1 MIHGREIVKGWI
13 FIEVLEP
20 TCFRKTTGDCDCVS
34 TWRKEAIFVL
44 SIKYV
49 VCWYMRII
57 LVIPYVRIKLIG
69 RRIIPLIFFFWLM
82 HLENWFETNVF
93 YIASLRLL
101 ICLDYSCIHI
111 VLSMKCY
118 FNEMVIHFSMNN
130 TKKQIVEIHSQ
141 FNPVNTTRNKPTNTR
156 NATHRYR
163 KKIQKNYPN
172 LVSKPWSKPW
182 SKLMK
187 RHHLIVQAKERKKRI
202 RDPKQEEASR
212 PHLLFPPSSRGGG
225 KMANNGDKDILNGG
239 GKARKTISNV

>member
-1 MIHGREIVKGWI
+1 MEERSDIRVINKICSLLIHENY
-13 FIEVLEP
+13 
-20 TCFRKTTGDCDCVS
+20 TCNYICTYKINWKANNTFD
-34 TWRKEAIFVL
+34 
-44 SIKYV
+44 
-49 VCWYMRII
+49 
-57 LVIPYVRIKLIG
+57 
-69 RRIIPLIFFFWLM
+69 FFFWLI

-187 RHHLIVQAKERKKRI
+187 RHHLIVQAKEKGEKKEFEIPSKKRHQNHTSSSLLPREEEEKWRTTGI
-202 RDPKQEEASR
+202 RI
-212 PHLLFPPSSRGGG
+212 F
-225 KMANNGDKDILNGG
+225 
-239 GKARKTISNV
+239 

>member
-57 LVIPYVRIKLIG
+57 LVITYVRIKFIG
-69 RRIIPLIFFFWLM
+69 RWIIPLIFFFFFWLM

-111 VLSMKCY
+111 ILSMKCY

-141 FNPVNTTRNKPTNTR
+141 FNPVNTTRNKPINTR

-187 RHHLIVQAKERKKRI
+187 RHHLIVQAKEKGEKKEFEIPSKKRHQDRTSSSLLPREEEEKWRTTGI
-202 RDPKQEEASR
+202 RI
-212 PHLLFPPSSRGGG
+212 F
-225 KMANNGDKDILNGG
+225 
-239 GKARKTISNV
+239 

>member
-1 MIHGREIVKGWI
+1 
-13 FIEVLEP
+13 
-20 TCFRKTTGDCDCVS
+20 
-34 TWRKEAIFVL
+34 
-44 SIKYV
+44 
-49 VCWYMRII
+49 
-57 LVIPYVRIKLIG
+57 
-69 RRIIPLIFFFWLM
+69 M
-82 HLENWFETNVF
+82 HLENWFEMNVF

-141 FNPVNTTRNKPTNTR
+141 FNPVNTTRNKPINTR

-172 LVSKPWSKPW
+172 LVSKPWSKPIEIDEETSSNRP
-182 SKLMK
+182 SKGE
-187 RHHLIVQAKERKKRI
+187 RRKKRI

-212 PHLLFPPSSRGGG
+212 PHLLFPLPSRGGG

>member
-1 MIHGREIVKGWI
+1 MEERSDIRVINKICSLLIHENY
-13 FIEVLEP
+13 
-20 TCFRKTTGDCDCVS
+20 TCNYICTYKINWKANNTFD
-34 TWRKEAIFVL
+34 
-44 SIKYV
+44 
-49 VCWYMRII
+49 
-57 LVIPYVRIKLIG
+57 
-69 RRIIPLIFFFWLM
+69 FFFLWLM

-93 YIASLRLL
+93 YMFASLRLL

-141 FNPVNTTRNKPTNTR
+141 FNPVNTTRNKPINTR

-202 RDPKQEEASR
+202 RDPKQEEASK
-212 PHLLFPPSSRGGG
+212 PHLLFPPPSRGGG
-225 KMANNGDKDILNGG
+225 KMANNGI
-239 GKARKTISNV
+239 RIF